1 MILFEPPKNPI
12 DIDLFFP
19 RGFLY
24 FGPLCDFITKI
35 PAPGFNLRGISC
47 THKNKYFSNWLFSLK
62 NVCIFLISDN
72 SNLRT
77 PTPLLKRIYFINI
90 ELKRQLWVDIKRFV
104 TFHIYCFELTYIFFY
119 ENITSLCLHRHR
131 MSKK

>member
-12 DIDLFFP
+12 DIDLFFS

-47 THKNKYFSNWLFSLK
+47 THKEQ
-62 NVCIFLISDN
+62 IFLKLTVLIEKCMHISYFRQFKY
-72 SNLRT
+72 RT
-77 PTPLLKRIYFINI
+77 PIPFLKRIYLINI
-90 ELKRQLWVDIKRFV
+90 ELKRQFWVDIKRFI
-104 TFHIYCFELTYIFFY
+104 TFHTHCFELTYIFFY

-131 MSKK
+131 MSK